1 MSGHIYVLR
10 VPSLPLS
17 TMSRLDFETVP
28 TVRYLFFFILLLFY
42 TVVCFVLS
50 SADVCEDVDT
60 KACELMVVKRPDL
73 CSDPCLSKL
82 CPRYC
87 KRCRE

>member
-17 TMSRLDFETVP
+17 KMSRLDFETVL
-28 TVRYLFFFILLLFY
+28 TVRYFFCFILLLFY
-42 TVVCFVLS
+42 TVVCIVLS

-87 KRCRE
+87 KQCRE